1 MSTRLQHER
10 LISLYEALDRR
21 IQAAGPICSRSGNCC
36 DFPRSGHILY
46 ATQLEVESI
55 LDRFTP
61 PPPEQEGWCPFYQKR
76 LCTLRALRPVGCRIY
91 YCDPDYSDHRMNEIS
106 QWAHDEIRK
115 IHDDLHLSYGY
126 APFLD
131 QLKPLPE

>member
-1 MSTRLQHER
+1 
-10 LISLYEALDRR
+10 
-21 IQAAGPICSRSGNCC
+21 
-36 DFPRSGHILY
+36 
-46 ATQLEVESI
+46 
-55 LDRFTP
+55 
-61 PPPEQEGWCPFYQKR
+61 
-76 LCTLRALRPVGCRIY
+76 
-91 YCDPDYSDHRMNEIS
+91 MNEIS